1 MKIMD
6 KKGVLGLDTARQVM
20 LFFLILAVLAV
31 TIFLAL
37 TSLRDT
43 VEGIDTTT
51 VAVTNES
58 ISSRTDGA
66 SSDFAYAP
74 SDDYRL
80 ATCSGLVVS
89 NTTSGVAV
97 STGNYSVTTGRNC
110 AITGTAGTQYA
121 NATVYATYSVT
132 YANPETNL
140 IVKNISGAM
149 TNDFFDQTGTIFAIL
164 IVVVIIF
171 AISIIIYA
179 VSRFNAGGGG
189 GGSVGGGSNYGR
201 DTVMGI

>member
-43 VEGIDTTT
+43 VEGIDTSSASI
-51 VAVTNES
+51 VNES
-58 ISSRTDGA
+58 VASRTQSIPKDLAYA
-66 SSDFAYAP
+66 SSDI
-74 SDDYRL
+74 YRN
-80 ATCSGLVVS
+80 AVCGGLVIS
-89 NTTSGVAV
+89 NTTGGEVVDLA
-97 STGNYSVTTGRNC
+97 NYSIPAGRSC

-132 YANPETNL
+132 YSNPETNL

-171 AISIIIYA
+171 AISIIIFA
-179 VSRFNAGGGG
+179 VSRFSAGGGV
-189 GGSVGGGSNYGR
+189 GGSVGGGGGEG
-201 DTVMGI
+201 TLMGI